1 MVVHRD
7 LSGAETE
14 RNCYICVN
22 RNGTFCLVI
31 LINQPALLYPEPHA
45 FSLMFIKRNL
55 TEPNGIPRFEIPVQ
69 KVLSEWPIG
78 F

>member
-14 RNCYICVN
+14 KNCYICVN

-45 FSLMFIKRNL
+45 FSLMFIKVNL
-55 TEPNGIPRFEIPVQ
+55 TEPNGIPRFEILFKKFYRNGQ
-69 KVLSEWPIG
+69 
-78 F
+78 